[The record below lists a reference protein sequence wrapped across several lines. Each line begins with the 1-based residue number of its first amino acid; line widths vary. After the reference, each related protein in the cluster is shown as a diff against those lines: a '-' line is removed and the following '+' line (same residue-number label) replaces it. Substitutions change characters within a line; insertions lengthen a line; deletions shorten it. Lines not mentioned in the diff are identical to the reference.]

1 MARTLLSVL
10 PLVSLVAGCA
20 GPQQA
25 PAAPA
30 RSPSPVARPAP
41 DRLDNPA
48 TTPDAEASRAG
59 RQPGEFVVV
68 RVSGAHV
75 GATYVLTERVIGV
88 WGQIE
93 VVDVTLEGEG
103 VHERL
108 RVRFQAGTGRAVAVS
123 RFVGPD
129 ELPAAVA
136 DYERL
141 LERTQLA
148 PDSNDELVRTTTETC
163 LVGDRE
169 LECEATTYAVTVG
182 GERATMTV
190 SRSAAVA
197 GRDVAGEIRAGDG
210 RVLYRAEVLE
220 QGGSP
225 ASPGSSI
232 ALAK

>member
-1 MARTLLSVL
+1 MARTLLALL
-10 PLVSLVAGCA
+10 PLASLAAACA
-20 GPQQA
+20 GPPIA
-25 PAAPA
+25 PATPA
-30 RSPSPVARPAP
+30 ALPSPVAGPAAAP
-41 DRLDNPA
+41 LENADATPA
-48 TTPDAEASRAG
+48 AEANSAG
-59 RQPGEFVVV
+59 RRPGDFVVV

-75 GATYVLTERVIGV
+75 GATFVLTERVIGV

-103 VHERL
+103 VEERL

-129 ELPAAVA
+129 EVPATLA
-136 DYERL
+136 DYEKL

-148 PDSNDELVRTTTETC
+148 PDSNDELVRTSKETC
-163 LVGDRE
+163 LVGERAID
-169 LECEATTYAVTVG
+169 CEATTYTVTVG

-190 SRSAAVA
+190 SRSESLA
-197 GRDVAGEIRAGDG
+197 GRDVSGEIRAADG
-210 RVLYRAEVLE
+210 RVLYRAEILD
-220 QGGSP
+220 QGASA